1 MWGFTAFPRRSHL
14 TFTEWWAFRFDL
26 RDPQAGPSSS
36 WKDGKRVLRFTST
49 EGSTD
54 FTALQ

>member
-1 MWGFTAFPRRSHL
+1 VVGVSFRSSRPASGTVIL
-14 TFTEWWAFRFDL
+14 LE
-26 RDPQAGPSSS
+26 G
-36 WKDGKRVLRFTST
+36 DGKRVLRFTST